1 MVADKVKQLEQ
12 ENISLKAQI
21 EELQNICGT
30 NASVP
35 MNCEYCRN
43 FIQHY
48 IKIDTHYSPIYDG
61 HCVAGKQTK
70 SRRTDDTC
78 KAFVRKAYGKNR
90 I

>member
-1 MVADKVKQLEQ
+1 MVAEKVKQLEQ

-48 IKIDTHYSPIYDG
+48 IKIDAQYSPICSG

-78 KAFVRKAYGKNR
+78 KAFVRKTYGRNH